1 MTPKQKRIVK
11 LATFALI
18 AIQGLGT
25 LYAVSTLLSIPQYGL
40 EMNYVSIVLGAAVW
54 PVMVGSAAFTSLRFL
69 FQDNHYGWMGLVT
82 VAVVTLPSLCFPAS
96 AVLLYVLL
104 SPAVR
109 TSMLK
114 KIDAEW
120 GLSETAE
127 TPEKSQGN

>member
-18 AIQGLGT
+18 AIQALGT
-25 LYAVSTLLSIPQYGL
+25 LYAVSTLFSIPQYGL
-40 EMNYVSIVLGAAVW
+40 EMNYASIVLGAAVW
-54 PVMVGSAAFTSLRFL
+54 PVIVGAAAFTSLRYL
-69 FQDNHYGWMGLVT
+69 FQDIHYGWMGLVA
-82 VAVVTLPSLCFPAS
+82 VSVVTLPSLCFPAS

-109 TSMLK
+109 APMFE

-120 GLSETAE
+120 GLSETS
-127 TPEKSQGN
+127 EKNQGN